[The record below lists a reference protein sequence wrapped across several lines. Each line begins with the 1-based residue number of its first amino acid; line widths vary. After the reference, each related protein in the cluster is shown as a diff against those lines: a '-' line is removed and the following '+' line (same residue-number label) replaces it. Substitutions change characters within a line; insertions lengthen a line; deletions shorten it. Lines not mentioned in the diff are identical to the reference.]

1 MLPRASSSRTLL
13 IFAAAGLVAWLAQS
27 QTVVG
32 QYSKVATPLINVND
46 GFFEN
51 FGLGFGFG
59 IAGSGGVPGQGSGI
73 FGLAPN
79 GSLTPNIRFSQGGA
93 NAALPPFGGRGQGA
107 GGRFGFGIGR
117 GNGGFASLNLAA
129 AQGSDRSLVMQSPTV
144 VVPNGGTGTFVDVR
158 QTPFVTGLI
167 PVVGLQLPP
176 MITPLQ
182 DKLSRLSP
190 GEIQAL
196 GQSSVSGGN
205 DGYEDRRRSEPAG
218 PPSSASHGDISVADI
233 HAQQSTEVARS
244 DDELQALIARAR
256 GAEAAG
262 KLNVAR
268 IYYNMAIR
276 RAAGQTKAELKS
288 KVQALKS
295 GGEAT
300 R

>member
-32 QYSKVATPLINVND
+32 QYSKVATPLIDVND

-51 FGLGFGFG
+51 FGLG
-59 IAGSGGVPGQGSGI
+59 
-73 FGLAPN
+73 
-79 GSLTPNIRFSQGGA
+79 
-93 NAALPPFGGRGQGA
+93 
-107 GGRFGFGIGR
+107 FGFGIGR

-205 DGYEDRRRSEPAG
+205 DGYEDRRRSEPTG

-276 RAAGQTKAELKS
+276 RATGQTKAELKS